1 MLNDQQRV
9 VVTGMGAIT
18 PLGNDVATLW
28 AALVA
33 GRSGGGPITSFDAR
47 NCKCQIAAEVKDFD
61 PAAYMSRKDARHADR
76 YTQFAFAAALQ
87 AVEDAGL
94 RLADE
99 APGRVGVM
107 IGSGIGGILTLLEQH
122 EVLRTRGPRRISPFF
137 IPSILAN
144 TATGHV
150 AIHLGVRGPNLAVV
164 SACASGA
171 DAIGTAF
178 EVIRRGAADVMLAGG
193 SEAPICELT
202 IAGFE
207 NMGALTARNDD
218 PLHASRPFDLERD
231 GFLIGEGSAVVVL
244 ESLAHAQRRG
254 ARIYGEVLGYGNT
267 EDAYHITAPHEEG
280 LGACEAMG
288 LALQQ
293 AGLAPEAVDYI
304 NAHGTSTTLNDA
316 GETRAI
322 KCFFGEYAYHVP
334 ISSTKSMTGHLLGAA
349 GAVEALICLKV
360 LNENVI
366 PPTINYTTPDPECD
380 LDYVPNV
387 ARCADVR
394 VALSNS
400 FGFGGHNAVLAFGKY
415 SES

>member
-1 MLNDQQRV
+1 MIDQQRV

-18 PLGNDVATLW
+18 PLGNDLATTW
-28 AALVA
+28 AALIA
-33 GRSGGGPITSFDAR
+33 GRSGGGPITSFDAS
-47 NCKCQIAAEVKDFD
+47 NCKCQIAAEVKGFD
-61 PAAYMSRKDARHADR
+61 PTVYMPRKEARHADR

-107 IGSGIGGILTLLEQH
+107 IGSGIGGILSLLEQY
-122 EVLRTRGPRRISPFF
+122 EVLRTRGPRRVSPFF

-178 EVIRRGAADVMLAGG
+178 EAIRRGAADVMLAGG

-202 IAGFE
+202 VAGFE
-207 NMGALTARNDD
+207 NMGALSTRNDD
-218 PLHASRPFDLERD
+218 PERASRPFDLHRD

-244 ESLAHAQRRG
+244 ESLSHAQRRG
-254 ARIYGEVLGYGNT
+254 ARVHGEVLGYGNT
-267 EDAYHITAPHEEG
+267 EDAYHITAPHEDG

-288 LALQQ
+288 LALAQ
-293 AGLAPEAVDYI
+293 AGLALEAIDYI
-304 NAHGTSTTLNDA
+304 NAHGTSTPLNDA
-316 GETRAI
+316 GETRAV
-322 KCFFGEYAYHVP
+322 KCFFGDHAYRVP

-349 GAVEALICLKV
+349 GALEAAICLKV
-360 LNENVI
+360 LNEGLI
-366 PPTINYTTPDPECD
+366 PPTTNYTTPDPACD

-387 ARCADVR
+387 ARRADVR
-394 VALSNS
+394 MALSNS
-400 FGFGGHNAVLAFGKY
+400 FGFGGHNATLALGRFDGR
-415 SES
+415 